1 MVELLRGNPR
11 IVVPHEAAVGGG
23 DQVAEVR
30 GSSSHSSTACGAS
43 CVRCQPFGGVT
54 RLESVTTTGS
64 ARQSAPALDMLF
76 RSHATSLLR
85 LAAFLT
91 GDRGAAEEL
100 VQDAFVAYAR
110 QPRPPRPGAELAY
123 LRRAVVNLSRG
134 RHRHLIV
141 VRRHPSRPE
150 APVPAAE
157 DEAARRHVQS
167 RVADAIHLLS
177 DRQRECMVLRCYSEA
192 TDTEI
197 ADALGISVGSVKS
210 HLHRAR
216 VSLATVLE
224 DLR

>member
-1 MVELLRGNPR
+1 MTGN
-11 IVVPHEAAVGGG
+11 
-23 DQVAEVR
+23 
-30 GSSSHSSTACGAS
+30 
-43 CVRCQPFGGVT
+43 
-54 RLESVTTTGS
+54 
-64 ARQSAPALDMLF
+64 ARHSAPALDVLF

-100 VQDAFVAYAR
+100 VQDAFVAFAR

-123 LRRAVVNLSRG
+123 LRRSVVNLSRR

-141 VRRHPSRPE
+141 VRRHPGRPD
-150 APVPAAE
+150 APARAAE
-157 DEAARRHVQS
+157 DEAARRHGQS
-167 RVADAIHLLS
+167 RVADAIHSLP
-177 DRQRECMVLRCYSEA
+177 DRQRECMVLRYGEV

-197 ADALGISVGSVKS
+197 ADALGISVESVKT

-216 VSLATVLE
+216 AALATVLK